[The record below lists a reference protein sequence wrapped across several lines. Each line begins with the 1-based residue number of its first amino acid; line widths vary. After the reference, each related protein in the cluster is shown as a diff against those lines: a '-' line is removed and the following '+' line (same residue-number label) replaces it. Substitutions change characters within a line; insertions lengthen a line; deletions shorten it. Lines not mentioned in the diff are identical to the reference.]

1 MLNFRNTSIA
11 LLIFIALVAVLFLFN
26 IRLGMFPLL
35 AVIIY
40 FMLLVIGSVKICM
53 NFYLNAFCKGDTD
66 EKVISLTFDDGP
78 DPEVTMEV
86 LKVLKKFKI
95 EAAFFVIGSKAE
107 NNPDLVNQIL
117 EDGHAVGIHSYKHAF
132 FFDLYA
138 RKKMER
144 DLVKAKEAIDQ
155 VAGKH
160 GGMGARGHGGMVAWE
175 HGFLFRPPY
184 GITNPTLARVVKRLG
199 FIVVGWSIRSLDTT
213 IKDPRKV
220 AERIKKRL
228 HPGAVVLLHDTRK
241 DMPGILEQ
249 VIREAR
255 AQGYNFIDLKTLMN
269 LTAGTQGRKAE

>member
-53 NFYLNAFCKGDTD
+53 NFYLNAFCKGDTN

-86 LKVLKKFKI
+86 LKVLKKFRI
-95 EAAFFVIGSKAE
+95 EAAFFVIGAKAE
-107 NNPDLVNQIL
+107 SHPELVKQIL

-132 FFDLYA
+132 FFDFYG

-144 DLVKAKEAIDQ
+144 DLVEGWKGGRVKEWKSGEG
-155 VAGKH
+155 V
-160 GGMGARGHGGMVAWE
+160 
-175 HGFLFRPPY
+175 LFRPPY
-184 GITNPTLARVVKRLG
+184 GVTNPTMARVVKKMGL
-199 FIVVGWSIRSLDTT
+199 VVIGWSIRSLDTT
-213 IKDPRKV
+213 IKDPKKV
-220 AERIKKRL
+220 AARIRKRL
-228 HPGAVVLLHDTRK
+228 HPGAVVLMHDTRK
-241 DMPGILEQ
+241 DLPGIVEEVIVFALAKGYRFVGVEQ
-249 VIREAR
+249 
-255 AQGYNFIDLKTLMN
+255 LMG
-269 LTAGTQGRKAE
+269 L